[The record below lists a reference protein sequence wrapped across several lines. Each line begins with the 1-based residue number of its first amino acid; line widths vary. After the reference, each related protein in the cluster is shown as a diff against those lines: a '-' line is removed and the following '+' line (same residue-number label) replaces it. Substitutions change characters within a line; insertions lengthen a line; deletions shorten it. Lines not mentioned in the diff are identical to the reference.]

1 MICWLRLF
9 CKENSFSSA
18 FLGTDSYDTLF
29 QAADGIDDYTVP
41 ARNKKQGRSSNGS
54 YGSDLGRSS
63 FFRNICFCRHRNI
76 NRIWKQCNRI
86 IEDEID
92 EAEAI
97 VVGGASGM
105 SAASGLSFIIRIML
119 FRDCVMAWSR
129 NNRCQ
134 HSWHLNIIGRHS
146 DKHCLFRYFTSGK
159 AFFQMSCRKST
170 SVRTVIN
177 DCALGRVPSL

>member
-1 MICWLRLF
+1 M
-9 CKENSFSSA
+9 KNGE
-18 FLGTDSYDTLF
+18 DS
-29 QAADGIDDYTVP
+29 Q
-41 ARNKKQGRSSNGS
+41 NGNH
-54 YGSDLGRSS
+54 GSDLGRSS